1 MKNKYLFLMVV
12 LLMIIALWSSKKN
25 TTPFLEEE
33 KDDRISVYDQ
43 EEDRIEQV
51 LLEEYILGVVA
62 AEMPASF
69 HEEALKAQAIAAR
82 SYAVYKMEHATKD
95 YHIIADISNQAY
107 INQEQMK
114 DKWKDEYSFYYGKV
128 KKAVEDTKGL
138 VMTYNDEVIEAFYF
152 AMSNGSTEDS
162 LLVFG
167 SSKDYLAVV
176 DSSWDKD
183 VNNFIVTNKISK
195 QSFCEKLNIVCDGIK
210 VDNINKSS
218 SGRVN
223 TIRINDKTFKGTEVR
238 KLLDLRSTDFE
249 INISEKIEITTK
261 GYGHGVGM
269 SQYGAN
275 IMAKNGKNHEEI
287 LHHYYQNIEIV
298 DKNV

>member
-138 VMTYNDEVIEAFYF
+138 VMIYNDEVIEAFYF

-275 IMAKNGKNHEEI
+275 MMAKNGKNHEEI

>member
-43 EEDRIEQV
+43 EEDRVEQV

-275 IMAKNGKNHEEI
+275 MMAKNGKNHEEI

>member
-275 IMAKNGKNHEEI
+275 MMAKNGKNHEEI